1 MGGQTLHLVVEMQTL
16 LAKPHSQRKRDS
28 IPLCAISNILLLSTE
43 WEVTLLQ
50 QCSGPLRDN
59 DPP

>member
-1 MGGQTLHLVVEMQTL
+1 MGGHLVVEMQTL
-16 LAKPHSQRKRDS
+16 LAKPQRKRDS